1 MGIKANAKKLA
12 NKFKKKGN
20 GKKPVPKKPVPNNVN
35 AKKPMS
41 APENM
46 QPGNN
51 PMNNTSGAS
60 EAPFPFP
67 RR

>member
-20 GKKPVPKKPVPNNVN
+20 CKKPVPKKSVPNNAN
-35 AKKPMS
+35 AKKPMP

>member
-20 GKKPVPKKPVPNNVN
+20 CKKSAPKNAN
-35 AKKPMS
+35 AKKPMP

>member
-20 GKKPVPKKPVPNNVN
+20 CKKSVPKNAN
-35 AKKPMS
+35 AKKPMPAS
-41 APENM
+41 ENM
-46 QPGNN
+46 RQGNN
-51 PMNNTSGAS
+51 PMNNTPGAS
-60 EAPFPFP
+60 DAPFPFP

>member
-20 GKKPVPKKPVPNNVN
+20 CKKQVPKNAN
-35 AKKPMS
+35 AKKTMP
-41 APENM
+41 APANM
-46 QPGNN
+46 QSNNN
-51 PMNNTSGAS
+51 PMSNESTAS